1 MAKKAKAK
9 QVKKSKSTRKNE
21 TKKKALPALQFCK
34 KCGGILIPSKSR
46 NGVVLACR
54 SCGNKVKGNVRAIK
68 IVEEKKDEG
77 KIIVL
82 EKDITFLPKTD
93 IICPECDHKHAYYWL
108 QQTREADEPPTQ
120 FFRCE
125 KCKHVWREYK

>member
-1 MAKKAKAK
+1 M
-9 QVKKSKSTRKNE
+9 
-21 TKKKALPALQFCK
+21 
-34 KCGGILIPSKSR
+34 
-46 NGVVLACR
+46 
-54 SCGNKVKGNVRAIK
+54 K

-77 KIIVL
+77 KVVVL
-82 EKDITFLPKTD
+82 EKDITLLPKTD
-93 IICPECDHKHAYYWL
+93 EFCPKCNHKHAYYWL